1 MIIINFQPQIE
12 QEHKDFSIEELKD
25 TLNNLKSAF
34 DREISEI
41 KTESNNLTLMSF
53 SSENKTVNDFVTN
66 DDWNTINSR
75 LFWAIQTYLDF
86 HKTAKS
92 VLSDLHSFLYKL
104 NPLWDASAAA
114 GDFFGALEE
123 SGKTGIQPIDTGIL
137 AGKTI
142 FTALGLLKRSEE
154 FLNYSC
160 DFIIHIFN
168 GIMEVS
174 KNKNIEELQNALR
187 IAKDTLN
194 NIDYNWWDYFSV
206 LIARDKVKKSY
217 DTVHGVYQ
225 KAYTLYSDYLRE
237 DYWGSSSWY

>member
-1 MIIINFQPQIE
+1 MIIINSQPQIE
-12 QEHKDFSIEELKD
+12 QDNKNFSIEELKN
-25 TLNNLKSAF
+25 TLNNLKSIF
-34 DREISEI
+34 DKEIAEI
-41 KTESNNLTLMSF
+41 KTESNNSTLMSF

-66 DDWNTINSR
+66 DDWNTINHR

-86 HKTAKS
+86 HKTAKN

-114 GDFFGALEE
+114 GDFFDTLNE
-123 SGKTGIQPIDTGIL
+123 SGQTGIQPIDTGIF

-194 NIDYNWWDYFSV
+194 NINYNWWDYFSV
-206 LIARDKVKKSY
+206 LTARDKVRRSF
-217 DTVHGVYQ
+217 DTIHGIYQ
-225 KAYTLYSDYLRE
+225 KAHTLYNDYLRE